1 VDLVVE
7 FLPFLIALYVVDS
20 ALFVRSGGVLFVSDW
35 SGRFAER
42 EPGLRFPGLVPFAEA
57 YLTTSLQLR
66 VSADGVR
73 VATARGGRR
82 FVRFDEMEAVTA
94 VGGDVR
100 LDARTA
106 LAVRPR
112 ALAPAV
118 ARIVERLRTTP
129 KSRRHARLRREL
141 RSRCNVGA
149 FAALRAR
156 QARWLPALKTL
167 SGLSALAMVVVLPV
181 SWVAE
186 WEWRP
191 SPLVAGALV
200 GALYLAT
207 VLLSMAMLRDCGL
220 GRRAIL
226 SAVLPLLLFPP
237 AVAHAPSI
245 VARELYLG
253 FEPLA
258 VGTRLLTHVGF
269 ERLLRLGRG
278 APQEAAQDGA
288 WDLDRLVEKVVR
300 ASAGRVLAR
309 RPRPVPSDASAGA
322 FCPSCLA
329 EYRAGFSRC
338 SDCDAALEPFGR

>member
-1 VDLVVE
+1 MDLVVE
-7 FLPFLIALYVVDS
+7 FLPFLLALYVVDS

-42 EPGLRFPGLVPFAEA
+42 EPGLRFPGLVPSAEA
-57 YLTTSLQLR
+57 YLTTSLPLR

-156 QARWLPALKTL
+156 QARWLPALTTL

-253 FEPLA
+253 FE
-258 VGTRLLTHVGF
+258 
-269 ERLLRLGRG
+269 RLLRLGRG